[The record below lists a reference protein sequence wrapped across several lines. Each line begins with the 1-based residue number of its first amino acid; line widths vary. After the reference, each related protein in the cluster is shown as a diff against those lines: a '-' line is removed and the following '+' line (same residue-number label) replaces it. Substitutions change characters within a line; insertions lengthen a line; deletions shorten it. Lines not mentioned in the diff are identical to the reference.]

1 MYNVDTYGGCP
12 ASFVDFGLKEHE
24 MDQIRQG
31 QRGVSRN
38 DGPQL
43 PNYMKQQAQS
53 SMRRTYTASSYAG
66 APRTPSTR
74 TAPQQGARTG
84 GGSGGSRKKRGP
96 TRSQKLLRLGMG
108 VLAVLVVAV
117 AGVLLLTGG
126 DKEDATMTEY
136 MNSNTKFLSGVV
148 VEGVDVSGLQM
159 EEAKPLVEQAVTER
173 LNSVSITLQH
183 EDKSWTLTAA
193 DMNLT
198 ANTDEV
204 LTQAMGFGREGTL
217 SENAEE
223 REELEQGKEF
233 SIAFTPDVTAV
244 TNRLITIASEA
255 NKAPVE
261 PHLIP
266 TLGEGNKQNFEPV
279 EGQNGLTL
287 NAEQTAQAVISAM
300 EQRQYQTAVT
310 PVFDT
315 ATPTMTLEFLLE
327 NTKRIATFT
336 TEFPQSSS
344 DQVVQNRVFN
354 IKKAAGIINGYT
366 VQPDE
371 VWSFNDWVGPRTV
384 KTGWKEA
391 NGISGGKE
399 YTLQAGGGICQ
410 VSTTLYNALL
420 CGNIPITDR
429 KAHSIPSTYV
439 PKGLDA
445 TVDTSGIDLKFKND
459 TGAPI
464 YIFAYITPDP
474 DSSRYLNITVSL
486 YGKPLPDGV
495 TYKARSEVIETT
507 PRLEIKYVDD
517 STIPAGYQLE
527 KIKAHDGF
535 RAKAYLEKYVNGEL
549 AETKELYEDRYR
561 GNDAEWHVGTGDPLT
576 VPIPEGAV
584 PIAGGTIPET
594 NAPVGGG
601 TGTDT
606 DTDTEPEVPD
616 DTQPAA

>member
-1 MYNVDTYGGCP
+1 
-12 ASFVDFGLKEHE
+12 

-38 DGPQL
+38 EGPQL
-43 PNYMKQQAQS
+43 PNYMKQPVQS
-53 SMRRTYTASSYAG
+53 SARRTYGAAAYSST
-66 APRTPSTR
+66 PRTPSTR
-74 TAPQQGARTG
+74 TAPHQGARTG
-84 GGSGGSRKKRGP
+84 GGSGGGRKKRGP
-96 TRSQKLLRLGMG
+96 TRSQKLLRLGLG
-108 VLAVLVVAV
+108 ALALLVVAV

-126 DKEDATMTEY
+126 GKEGPTMVEY
-136 MNSNTKFLSGVV
+136 MNSNTKFLDGVSI
-148 VEGVDVSGLQM
+148 EGVLVGGKEM

-183 EDKSWTLTAA
+183 GDKSWTLTAA

-217 SENAEE
+217 SENAEA

-233 SIAFTPDVTAV
+233 SVTLTPDVTAV

-255 NKAPVE
+255 NQAPVE

-266 TLGEGNKQNFEPV
+266 TLDEGNKQNFEPV

-287 NAEQTAQAVISAM
+287 NAEQTGQAVIAAM
-300 EQRQYQTAVT
+300 QQKQYQAAVT

-315 ATPTMTLEFLLE
+315 VAPTMTLAFLQQ
-327 NTKRIATFT
+327 NTARISTFT
-336 TEFPQSSS
+336 TRFPQSSS
-344 DQVVQNRVFN
+344 DEIVKNRVFN
-354 IKKAAGIINGYT
+354 IKKAADIINGYT
-366 VQPDE
+366 VQPGE
-371 VWSFNDWVGPRTV
+371 EWSFNGWVGPRTV

-420 CGNIPITDR
+420 WGNVPITDR

-439 PKGLDA
+439 DKGLDA

-459 TGAPI
+459 TDAPM

-474 DSSRYLNITVSL
+474 KSSKYLNMTVSI
-486 YGKPLPDGV
+486 YGKPLPEGV
-495 TYKARSEVIETT
+495 TYKARSEIIETT

-517 STIPAGYQLE
+517 PTIPIGYQLE

-535 RAKAYLEKYVNGEL
+535 KAKAYLEKYVNGEL
-549 AETKELYEDRYR
+549 VETKELYEDKYR
-561 GNDAEWHVGTGDPLT
+561 GNDAEWHIGTGDPLT
-576 VPIPEGAV
+576 VPVPEGAV
-584 PIAGGTIPET
+584 PIAGATIPEGT
-594 NAPVGGG
+594 TPAEGGS
-601 TGTDT
+601 GTDT
-606 DTDTEPEVPD
+606 EQEIPTVT
-616 DTQPAA
+616 PAA

>member
-1 MYNVDTYGGCP
+1 
-12 ASFVDFGLKEHE
+12 

-31 QRGVSRN
+31 QRGISRN

-43 PNYMKQQAQS
+43 PNYMKQPMQS
-53 SMRRTYTASSYAG
+53 SARRSYSAAAYSA

-74 TAPQQGARTG
+74 TAPKQGTRTG
-84 GGSGGSRKKRGP
+84 GGSGGGRKRRGP
-96 TRSQKLLRLGMG
+96 TRSQKFLRLGIG
-108 VLAVLVVAV
+108 LLAVLVIAV
-117 AGVLLLTGG
+117 TGVLLLTGG
-126 DKEDATMTEY
+126 DGKEDPTMVEY
-136 MNSNTKFLSGVV
+136 MSSNTKFLDGIVI
-148 VEGVDVSGLQM
+148 EGVQVGGM
-159 EEAKPLVEQAVTER
+159 EMAEAKPLVEQAVTQQI
-173 LNSVSITLQH
+173 NSISITMQH

-193 DMNLT
+193 DMNLS

-204 LTQAMGFGREGTL
+204 LTQAMRFGREGSL
-217 SENAEE
+217 SENAQA
-223 REELEQGKEF
+223 REELKEGKEF
-233 SIAFTPDVTAV
+233 SITLTPDITSV

-266 TLGEGNKQNFEPV
+266 KLDEDNKQSFEPV

-287 NAEQTAQAVISAM
+287 NTEQTAQAVIAAV
-300 EQRQYQTAVT
+300 QQKQYQAAVT

-315 ATPTMTLEFLLE
+315 VAPTMTLEFLLE
-327 NTKRIATFT
+327 NTKRISTFT
-336 TEFPQSSS
+336 TRFPTSSS
-344 DQVVQNRVFN
+344 DEIVKNRVFN

-371 VWSFNDWVGPRTV
+371 EWSFNGWVGPRTL

-439 PKGLDA
+439 DKGLDA
-445 TVDTSGIDLKFKND
+445 TVDTSGIDLKFKNN

-474 DSSRYLNITVSL
+474 KSSKYLNITVSL
-486 YGKPLPDGV
+486 YGKPLPEGV

-507 PRLEIKYVDD
+507 PRLDVKYVDD
-517 STIPAGYQLE
+517 PTIPIGYQME

-535 RAKAYLEKYVNGEL
+535 RAKAYLDKYVNGVLVES
-549 AETKELYEDRYR
+549 KELYEDRYR
-561 GNDAEWHVGTGDPLT
+561 GNDAEVHIGTGDPLT
-576 VPIPEGAV
+576 VPVPEGAV
-584 PIAGGTIPET
+584 PVAGASKPDSSTPAEGD
-594 NAPVGGG
+594 AG
-601 TGTDT
+601 TGTESEAGAEIPT
-606 DTDTEPEVPD
+606 VTP
-616 DTQPAA
+616 PAA

>member
-1 MYNVDTYGGCP
+1 
-12 ASFVDFGLKEHE
+12 

-31 QRGVSRN
+31 QRGVSKN
-38 DGPQL
+38 NGPQL

-53 SMRRTYTASSYAG
+53 SSNRGYAASAYTG

-74 TAPQQGARTG
+74 TAPQSPRAG
-84 GGSGGSRKKRGP
+84 GGSGGARKRRGP

-108 VLAVLVVAV
+108 LLALLVVAV
-117 AGVLLLTGG
+117 AAVLLLTGG
-126 DKEDATMTEY
+126 KEDPTMTEY
-136 MNSNTKFLSGVV
+136 MNSNTRFLSGVV

-159 EEAKPLVEQAVTER
+159 EEAKPLVEQAVMQQ

-198 ANTDEV
+198 ANTEEL

-217 SENAEE
+217 GENAEA
-223 REELEQGKEF
+223 REQLEQGKEF
-233 SIAFTPDVTAV
+233 SAILTPDATAL

-266 TLGEGNKQNFEPV
+266 TLAEGNKQNFEPV
-279 EGQNGLTL
+279 EGQNGLAL
-287 NAEQTAQAVISAM
+287 NAEQTAQAVIAAM
-300 EQRQYQTAVT
+300 EQKQYQATVT

-315 ATPTMTLEFLLE
+315 IAPTMTLDFLLE
-327 NTKRIATFT
+327 NTKRISTFT
-336 TEFPQSSS
+336 TKFPQSSS
-344 DQVVQNRVFN
+344 DEVVQNRVFN
-354 IKKAAGIINGYT
+354 IKKASEIINGYT

-371 VWSFNDWVGPRTV
+371 EWSFNGWVGPRTT

-439 PKGLDA
+439 DKGLDA

-459 TGAPI
+459 TGAPM

-474 DSSRYLNITVSL
+474 DSSRYLQMTVSI

-495 TYKARSEVIETT
+495 TYKARSEIIETT

-517 STIPAGYQLE
+517 PTIPIGYQME

-535 RAKAYLEKYVNGEL
+535 KAKAFLEKYVNGEL
-549 AETKELYEDRYR
+549 VETRELYEDRYR
-561 GNDAEWHVGTGDPLT
+561 GNDAEWHIGTGDPLT
-576 VPIPEGAV
+576 VPIPEGAI
-584 PIAGGTIPET
+584 PIAGTIPET
-594 NAPVGGG
+594 HAPVDG
-601 TGTDT
+601 DS
-606 DTDTEPEVPD
+606 DTEPEIPEA
-616 DTQPAA
+616 TPAA